1 MIFIPL
7 LPSNNRSNPNSNQV
21 QMQQRSLL
29 SSLLRSIR
37 LRLVAA
43 LLVVDG
49 SPLRSIDVAEAELVH
64 LGGES
69 RIHLRGRHNLV
80 DARLNSSDKR

>member
-7 LPSNNRSNPNSNQV
+7 LPSNNPNSNQV
-21 QMQQRSLL
+21 QMQQRSSL
-29 SSLLRSIR
+29 SSLLPSIR

-64 LGGES
+64 LGGEI
-69 RIHLRGRHNLV
+69 RIHLRGRHSLV
-80 DARLNSSDKR
+80 DARLKSSDKR